1 MAATKKKPT
10 VKKAPAVTKR
20 KAKPNTPR
28 LAEEKAS
35 DVAIPRLLFRGD
47 GKDATKR
54 ELNRWKSQIPNG
66 WRLVVSGN
74 GGNMGSSWSTTYQV
88 GVTGDRRAWVLSMA
102 DWGDTDEQKDIPDV
116 KAIAAFIDPDTDD
129 ENAIV
134 QKLLDL
140 SADWFNIDEVSE
152 DGEFNVKLPGFDP

>member
-10 VKKAPAVTKR
+10 VKRAAVTKR
-20 KAKPNTPR
+20 KAKPSGPR
-28 LAEEKAS
+28 LSKEKAS

-47 GKDATKR
+47 GKAATKR
-54 ELNRWKSQIPNG
+54 ELNRWESQIPNA

-88 GVTGDRRAWVLSMA
+88 GATKDRRAWVLSMA
-102 DWGDTDEQKDIPDV
+102 DWGDSDKKKEVPDV
-116 KAIAAFIDPDTDD
+116 KAIAAFIDPGTDD
-129 ENAIV
+129 EDAIV

-152 DGEFNVKLPGFDP
+152 DGEFNVTLPGFD